1 MVIFAEVM
9 NCRVT
14 IPENINC
21 RVQLPPSKSI
31 AVRAMFINALAGNSP
46 SVFEKEL
53 AMSSISDIDV
63 MAHALASESDYI
75 NVRGAGTAMRF
86 LTAFFA
92 IQEGRTVVLDGDK
105 RMRQRPIGVLVDTLR
120 QMGADINYLD
130 CEGFPPLKITG
141 RKLQGSDLHIDGSV
155 SSQYISALLMIA
167 PVVGGMKLT
176 IDGDIVSRP
185 YIDMTL
191 ELMRHYGIE
200 ACYNSPSKIEGVR
213 GSMTS
218 HNCDLKITVPESQ
231 YFVAPLAI
239 EGDWSAASYWFAL
252 KALLPESKIML
263 SPLNENS
270 LQGDRAITEMMKPLG
285 VNAKFSED
293 GVVTLTSTWTDE
305 VGLVHTLPRY
315 YERDMSDTPDLVPTL
330 VATLC
335 LLHVPFRLTGLQS
348 LRIKESDRVEA
359 LRVELAKFGYLV
371 ECDHSTMR
379 YDGNHS
385 TPPPQVLIDPH
396 GDHRIAMAL
405 SLAATLHPGIT
416 IKDAEVVQKSYPQW
430 WQHLNN
436 TQCSPKIC

>member
-1 MVIFAEVM
+1 MVIFAVVM

-53 AMSSISDIDV
+53 VMSSISDIEI
-63 MAHALASESDYI
+63 MANALASGSDHI
-75 NVRGAGTAMRF
+75 NVGGAGTAMRF

-120 QMGADINYLD
+120 QMGADINYLG

-141 RKLQGSDLHIDGSV
+141 RKLHGGDLHIDGSV
-155 SSQYISALLMIA
+155 SSQFISALLMIA
-167 PVVGGMKLT
+167 PIVEGMKLT
-176 IDGDIVSRP
+176 IEGDIVSRP

-191 ELMRHYGIE
+191 GLMQYYGIE
-200 ACYNSPSKIEGVR
+200 ARLSGNTIE
-213 GSMTS
+213 
-218 HNCDLKITVPESQ
+218 IPESQ

-252 KALLPESKIML
+252 KALLPESIIML
-263 SPLNENS
+263 LPLSKNS
-270 LQGDRAITEMMKPLG
+270 LQGDCAITEMMKPLG
-285 VNAKFSED
+285 VNARFSED
-293 GVVTLTSTWTDE
+293 SVVTLTSTWTDE

-359 LRVELAKFGYLV
+359 LRVELAKLGYLV

-405 SLAATLHPGIT
+405 SLAATRHPGIT

-436 TQCSPKIC
+436 AQCSPKIC